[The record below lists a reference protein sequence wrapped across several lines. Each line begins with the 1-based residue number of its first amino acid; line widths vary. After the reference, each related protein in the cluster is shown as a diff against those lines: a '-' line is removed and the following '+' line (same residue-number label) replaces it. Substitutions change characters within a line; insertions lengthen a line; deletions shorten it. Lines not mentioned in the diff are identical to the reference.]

1 MNLLFN
7 LVAVQP
13 IHSAKFHGGGSYGEV
28 IFWALVDRLYGRSQ
42 LPSAVFRTFT
52 DWENEMNMADDA
64 EAAAADDAEASAV
77 AGDAETTDMADSK
90 SDLSQNRKDV
100 RLFCVYDSHKY
111 LSPDILAACKNC
123 GIPLFDFAKKTPQQ
137 IIDENAI
144 DTFYTPLYSL
154 ESKWQIQVKRFVFT
168 WHGVRALEMQYSWQG
183 LGFAKKL
190 AQKLEA
196 LVRYRKIWKKL
207 YYAPKYREL
216 AARIADGRAECITV
230 SEHSCASIK
239 SFFPELLDKEI
250 PVFYSPMIDYE
261 PEGFLPPGVN
271 AKNFFLLTSGARWE
285 KNNLRAVK
293 AFDELVTMMQS
304 TKHKFNMKLVIT
316 GATNVKAYRKHIR
329 NKDAFVFLGYVES
342 KELEFLHKNAYA
354 FVFPSLN
361 EGFGYPPVQ
370 SMRYGVPVAAS
381 GSTSVPEVCENAVL
395 YFDPYSVSEIKNR
408 MIQLFDS
415 DIYMKHMARG
425 IVRYAEVRKRQ
436 QEDLEKTVAFVLGE

>member
-28 IFWALVDRLYGRSQ
+28 IFWALVKRG
-42 LPSAVFRTFT
+42 
-52 DWENEMNMADDA
+52 
-64 EAAAADDAEASAV
+64 
-77 AGDAETTDMADSK
+77 SK
-90 SDLSQNRKDV
+90 FS
-100 RLFCVYDSHKY
+100 CVYDSRKY
-111 LSPDILAACKNC
+111 LAPDIIAACEKC
-123 GIPLFDFAKKTPQQ
+123 GIPLFDIAEKTPQQ

-144 DTFYTPLYSL
+144 DAFYTPLYSL
-154 ESKWQIQVKRFVFT
+154 EGKWQIQVKRFVFT
-168 WHGVRALEMQYSWQG
+168 WHGVRALEMQYSWEG
-183 LGFAKKL
+183 VGFAKKF

-196 LVRYRKIWKKL
+196 LVRYRDSWKK
-207 YYAPKYREL
+207 YFYAPKYRDL

-230 SEHSCASIK
+230 SEHSRASIK

-250 PVFYSPMIDYE
+250 PVFYSPMLDYE
-261 PEGFLPPGVN
+261 PEGFLPPTV
-271 AKNFFLLTSGARWE
+271 KTKKYFLLTSGARWE

-293 AFDELVTMMQS
+293 AFDELVTMMRS
-304 TKHKFNMKLVIT
+304 TNHEFDMKLVIT
-316 GATNVKAYRKHIR
+316 GATNVKVYRKHIR

-354 FVFPSLN
+354 FIFPSLN

-381 GSTSVPEVCENAVL
+381 GTTSVPEVCENAAL

-408 MIQLFDS
+408 MIQLLDPN
-415 DIYMKHMARG
+415 IYATYASRALQ
-425 IVRYAEVRKRQ
+425 RYAEVHKRQ
-436 QEDLEKTVAFVLGE
+436 QEDLEKAVAFVLGE

>member
-28 IFWALVDRLYGRSQ
+28 IFWALVNR
-42 LPSAVFRTFT
+42 
-52 DWENEMNMADDA
+52 DA
-64 EAAAADDAEASAV
+64 KFSCA
-77 AGDAETTDMADSK
+77 
-90 SDLSQNRKDV
+90 
-100 RLFCVYDSHKY
+100 YDSRKY
-111 LSPDILAACKNC
+111 LSPDILAACEKC
-123 GIPLFDFAKKTPQQ
+123 GIPLFDIAQKTPQQ

-144 DTFYTPLYSL
+144 DAFYTPLYSL
-154 ESKWQIQVKRFVFT
+154 EGKWQIQVKRFVFT

-183 LGFAKKL
+183 VGFAKKF

-196 LVRYRKIWKKL
+196 LVRYRESWKKL
-207 YYAPKYREL
+207 YYAPKYRDL

-230 SEHSCASIK
+230 SEHSRASIK

-250 PVFYSPMIDYE
+250 PVFYSPMLDYE
-261 PEGFLPPGVN
+261 PEGFLPLGV
-271 AKNFFLLTSGARWE
+271 KSKKYFLLTSGARWE

-293 AFDELVTMMQS
+293 AFDELVTMMHS
-304 TKHKFNMKLVIT
+304 TNHEFDMKLVIT

-354 FVFPSLN
+354 FIFPSLN

-381 GSTSVPEVCENAVL
+381 GTTSVPEVCENAAL

-408 MIQLFDS
+408 MIQLLDS
-415 DIYMKHMARG
+415 DIYAMYASRGLARYG
-425 IVRYAEVRKRQ
+425 EVHKRQ
-436 QEDLEKTVAFVLGE
+436 QEDLEKAVAFVLGE

>member
-28 IFWALVDRLYGRSQ
+28 IFWALVKRGAKFS
-42 LPSAVFRTFT
+42 
-52 DWENEMNMADDA
+52 
-64 EAAAADDAEASAV
+64 
-77 AGDAETTDMADSK
+77 
-90 SDLSQNRKDV
+90 
-100 RLFCVYDSHKY
+100 CVYDSRKY
-111 LSPDILAACKNC
+111 LAPDIIAACEKS
-123 GIPLFDFAKKTPQQ
+123 GIPLFDIAEKTPQQ

-144 DTFYTPLYSL
+144 DAFYTPLYSL
-154 ESKWQIQVKRFVFT
+154 EGKWQIQVKRFVFT

-183 LGFAKKL
+183 VGFAKKF

-196 LVRYRKIWKKL
+196 LVRYRDSWKK
-207 YYAPKYREL
+207 YFYAPKYRDL

-230 SEHSCASIK
+230 SEHSRASIK

-250 PVFYSPMIDYE
+250 PVFYSPMLDYE
-261 PEGFLPPGVN
+261 PEGFLPPTV
-271 AKNFFLLTSGARWE
+271 KTKKYFLLTSGARWE

-293 AFDELVTMMQS
+293 AFDELVTMMRS
-304 TKHKFNMKLVIT
+304 TNHLFDMKLVIT
-316 GATNVKAYRKHIR
+316 GATNVRVYRKHIR

-354 FVFPSLN
+354 FIFPSLN

-381 GSTSVPEVCENAVL
+381 GTTSVPEVCENAAL
-395 YFDPYSVSEIKNR
+395 YFDPYSESEIKNR
-408 MIQLFDS
+408 MIQLLDS
-415 DIYMKHMARG
+415 SIYAMYAARG
-425 IVRYAEVRKRQ
+425 VVRYGEVHKRQ
-436 QEDLEKTVAFVLGE
+436 QEDLEKAVAFVLGE

>member
-28 IFWALVDRLYGRSQ
+28 IFWALVKRGAKFSC
-42 LPSAVFRTFT
+42 A
-52 DWENEMNMADDA
+52 
-64 EAAAADDAEASAV
+64 
-77 AGDAETTDMADSK
+77 
-90 SDLSQNRKDV
+90 
-100 RLFCVYDSHKY
+100 YDSRKY
-111 LSPDILAACKNC
+111 LSPDILAACEKC
-123 GIPLFDFAKKTPQQ
+123 GIPLFDIAQKTPQQ

-144 DTFYTPLYSL
+144 DAFYTPLYSL
-154 ESKWQIQVKRFVFT
+154 EGKWQIQVKRFVFT

-183 LGFAKKL
+183 IGFAKKL

-196 LVRYRKIWKKL
+196 LVRYRDSWKK
-207 YYAPKYREL
+207 YFYAPKYRDL

-230 SEHSCASIK
+230 SEHSRASIK

-250 PVFYSPMIDYE
+250 PVFYSPMLDYE
-261 PEGFLPPGVN
+261 PEGFLPPSV
-271 AKNFFLLTSGARWE
+271 KSKKYFLLTSGARWE

-293 AFDELVTMMQS
+293 AFDELVTMMHS
-304 TKHKFNMKLVIT
+304 TNHEFDMKLVIT
-316 GATNVKAYRKHIR
+316 GATNVKVYRKHIR

-354 FVFPSLN
+354 FIFPSLN

-381 GSTSVPEVCENAVL
+381 GTTSVPEVCENAAL

-408 MIQLFDS
+408 MIQLLDS
-415 DIYMKHMARG
+415 NIYAMYAARG
-425 IVRYAEVRKRQ
+425 VARYGEVHKRQ
-436 QEDLEKTVAFVLGE
+436 QEDLEKAVAFVLGE

>member
-28 IFWALVDRLYGRSQ
+28 IFWALVKRGAKFS
-42 LPSAVFRTFT
+42 
-52 DWENEMNMADDA
+52 
-64 EAAAADDAEASAV
+64 
-77 AGDAETTDMADSK
+77 
-90 SDLSQNRKDV
+90 
-100 RLFCVYDSHKY
+100 CVYDSRKY
-111 LSPDILAACKNC
+111 LAPDIIAACEKC
-123 GIPLFDFAKKTPQQ
+123 GIPLFDIAEKTPQQ

-144 DTFYTPLYSL
+144 DAFYTPLYSL
-154 ESKWQIQVKRFVFT
+154 EGKWQIQVKRFVFT

-183 LGFAKKL
+183 VGFAKKL

-196 LVRYRKIWKKL
+196 LVRYRDSWKK
-207 YYAPKYREL
+207 YFYAPKYRDL

-230 SEHSCASIK
+230 SEHSRASIK

-250 PVFYSPMIDYE
+250 PVFYSPMLDYE
-261 PEGFLPPGVN
+261 PEGFLPPT
-271 AKNFFLLTSGARWE
+271 AKTKKYFLLTSGARWE

-293 AFDELVTMMQS
+293 AFDELVTMMRS
-304 TKHKFNMKLVIT
+304 TNHEFDMKLVIT

-354 FVFPSLN
+354 FIFPSLN

-381 GSTSVPEVCENAVL
+381 GTTSVPEVCENAAL

-408 MIQLFDS
+408 MIQLLDS
-415 DIYMKHMARG
+415 DIYAMYASRG
-425 IVRYAEVRKRQ
+425 VVRYGEVHKRQ
-436 QEDLEKTVAFVLGE
+436 QEDLEKAVAFVLGE